1 MDELSKAVLTI
12 NQAEAASIQTK
23 VEMLHPEWSYD
34 QVKAE
39 VQRIMEESGRAVTEP
54 DFREW

>member
-1 MDELSKAVLTI
+1 VLTI